1 MRLSYLKLFCDLAR
15 CRSFSEAAALNH
27 VSQSAASQVVLQLEK
42 RLGVQLVDRSTR
54 PLRLTAEGE
63 VYYEGCRNLIDQYL
77 AVEGSIRKT
86 KAQASATV
94 QVAAIYS
101 VGLRDMNQYINRF
114 SALLPGSTVHIEYLH
129 PDRVYERVMQG
140 RSDLGLVSYPR
151 KSRELVA
158 FPWRQEEMVV
168 ACAPNHPL
176 ASLKSVRVSQ
186 LEGVKYIGF
195 DRDLVIRRHVD
206 RFLRQHGVS
215 VDIILEFDNIENIKK
230 AIEESGGVALL
241 PEPMLTKEVKVGTL
255 ADIRLAD
262 AALFRPLGIIYR
274 RTHPLTRAAQ
284 QFISL
289 LREPEVPA
297 ERSVPIRRKPESR
310 RLTADD

>member
-15 CRSFSEAAALNH
+15 CRSFSEAAVLNH

-54 PLRLTAEGE
+54 PLQLTTEGE
-63 VYYEGCRNLIDQYL
+63 VYYEGCRNLIDQYQ
-77 AVEGSIRKT
+77 AVEASIRKT

-114 SALLPGSTVHIEYLH
+114 SARLPGSTVHIEYLH

-140 RSDLGLVSYPR
+140 RADMGLVSYPR

-158 FPWRQEEMVV
+158 LPWRQEPMVL
-168 ACAPNHPL
+168 ACVPNHPL
-176 ASLKSVRVSQ
+176 ATLKSIRIFQ

-241 PEPMLTKEVKVGTL
+241 PEPMLTKEVKAGSLAGIPL
-255 ADIRLAD
+255 ADEIF
-262 AALFRPLGIIYR
+262 FRPLGIIYR
-274 RTHPLTRAAQ
+274 RTHSLTRAAQ
-284 QFISL
+284 QFIAL
-289 LREPEVPA
+289 LREPDVPA
-297 ERSVPIRRKPESR
+297 ESSGMGKRKPDSR
-310 RLTADD
+310 HLAIDD